1 MSKIEPYGYAFQHE
15 ETGLEQVVDV
25 QQVEWGFEKNNP
37 RWQKIGP
44 VYPESALTALTEER
58 DRIERNRDMWKGQ
71 VERQAADLESHAKAL
86 ADIRRVGD
94 SAYWKALSKFSDTP
108 CLGWEAKVRAGT
120 FGEAEHK
127 AHAEA
132 NRLIGFH
139 QGLYEALRIIRE
151 ASTLPAPSSTTGEA
165 A

>member
-44 VYPESALTALTEER
+44 VYPESALTALTEDR

-71 VERQAADLESHAKAL
+71 VERQAEQIAMMRAALDECEDYFDNRADADCDQDGFIPNEEMKLLHVVRTALE
-86 ADIRRVGD
+86 R
-94 SAYWKALSKFSDTP
+94 
-108 CLGWEAKVRAGT
+108 
-120 FGEAEHK
+120 
-127 AHAEA
+127 
-132 NRLIGFH
+132 
-139 QGLYEALRIIRE
+139 
-151 ASTLPAPSSTTGEA
+151 LPAPSSTTGEA

>member
-1 MSKIEPYGYAFQHE
+1 MKLERTL
-15 ETGLEQVVDV
+15 ETWAALSPDAAKSLSEGA
-25 QQVEWGFEKNNP
+25 
-37 RWQKIGP
+37 
-44 VYPESALTALTEER
+44 VYWLAADAQRDIATLAEER

-71 VERQAADLESHAKAL
+71 VDRQARDLEAHAKAL

-94 SAYWKALSKFSDTP
+94 GAYCKALSMFSDTP

-151 ASTLPAPSSTTGEA
+151 ASAPAPSSTTGEA